1 MADGSGDGSTQG
13 EPSPSA
19 GIDIG
24 KLLAGGFTVVSTL
37 IAIVGSITGAASRF
51 LRNNP
56 GALIAAV
63 ALSVFAVGV
72 SLAGSHWRSAASRRD
87 VGRKAISGMDISTAD
102 TSVADASSANAST
115 PNTIRADAGT
125 PNTSSDDV
133 STTSADQQGR
143 PFQLVTTFVTK
154 FATAISFFLFA
165 AAALVTVIFLT
176 QSLASSDRPRI
187 TSTWYQLGSQAILK
201 VTVKL
206 SEMKIGDT
214 LNVSVR
220 PVKSATDA
228 ESDWTVGSVLYASQ
242 TGADAA
248 GDGDLTFN
256 VALPSGYDG
265 LRVVA
270 NLGTASV
277 TCNGMQMLTPAS
289 PSPTDIPSSTTP
301 VPVITTENN
310 QLTPIFSCV
319 TEIAPVISQTPSPSP
334 SSSS

>member
-1 MADGSGDGSTQG
+1 MADASGDVSTQG
-13 EPSPSA
+13 EPSPAA

-56 GALIAAV
+56 GALITAV

-72 SLAGSHWRSAASRRD
+72 SLAGSYWRSSASGKDARPKVINAEHLSMAAT
-87 VGRKAISGMDISTAD
+87 GG
-102 TSVADASSANAST
+102 ADASSAYAST
-115 PNTIRADAGT
+115 PDAAAAAASTPATNGPDPSPARADR
-125 PNTSSDDV
+125 
-133 STTSADQQGR
+133 QGR
-143 PFQLVTTFVTK
+143 LFHPVTTFVTK

-187 TSTWYQLGSQAILK
+187 TSTWYQMGSQAILS

-220 PVKSATDA
+220 PVNVTDTGN
-228 ESDWTVGSVLYASQ
+228 DWTVGPVVYASQ

-248 GDGDLTFN
+248 GDGDLSFN
-256 VALPSGYDG
+256 VPLPPNYEG

-289 PSPTDIPSSTTP
+289 PSPTAIPTTSTP
-301 VPVITTENN
+301 VPVITAENN

-319 TEIAPVISQTPSPSP
+319 TEIAPVISPTPSPSP
-334 SSSS
+334 SSSG

>member
-1 MADGSGDGSTQG
+1 MADGSGDGSTQK
-13 EPSPSA
+13 ESSPA
-19 GIDIG
+19 GGIDIG

-72 SLAGSHWRSAASRRD
+72 SLAGSHWGSSASGKHA
-87 VGRKAISGMDISTAD
+87 GRKKISAENLSTAA
-102 TSVADASSANAST
+102 TGGADASSAFTSTPDAAATGAST
-115 PNTIRADAGT
+115 PDTNGHDAS
-125 PNTSSDDV
+125 PAR
-133 STTSADQQGR
+133 ADQQSR
-143 PFQLVTTFVTK
+143 LFRLVTTLVTK

-187 TSTWYQLGSQAILK
+187 TSTWYQMGSQAILS

-220 PVKSATDA
+220 PVNVSDTG
-228 ESDWTVGSVLYASQ
+228 EDWTVGPVVYASQ

-256 VALPSGYDG
+256 VPLPTNYEG

-277 TCNGMQMLTPAS
+277 TCNGLQMLTPAS
-289 PSPTDIPSSTTP
+289 PSPTPIPSSSTP
-301 VPVITTENN
+301 VPVITSENN

-319 TEIAPVISQTPSPSP
+319 TEIAPVISPTPSPSP
-334 SSSS
+334 SSSR

>member
-51 LRNNP
+51 LRNSP

-72 SLAGSHWRSAASRRD
+72 SLAASHWRSPASPTRAGQQSRIFQ
-87 VGRKAISGMDISTAD
+87 KA
-102 TSVADASSANAST
+102 
-115 PNTIRADAGT
+115 
-125 PNTSSDDV
+125 
-133 STTSADQQGR
+133 
-143 PFQLVTTFVTK
+143 TTFVTR
-154 FATAISFFLFA
+154 FATVISFFLFA

-176 QSLASSDRPRI
+176 ESLASSDRPRI
-187 TSTWYQLGSQAILK
+187 TSTWYQLGSQAILS

-220 PVKSATDA
+220 PVRATDTGN
-228 ESDWTVGSVLYASQ
+228 DWTVGSVLYASQ

-256 VALPSGYDG
+256 VPLPPGFDG

-277 TCNGMQMLTPAS
+277 TCNGMQMLTPANL
-289 PSPTDIPSSTTP
+289 SPTDIPSTSTP
-301 VPVITTENN
+301 APVITAENN

-319 TEIAPVISQTPSPSP
+319 TEIAPVISPTPSPSP
-334 SSSS
+334 SSSI

>member
-1 MADGSGDGSTQG
+1 MADQTGGGSTQG

-72 SLAGSHWRSAASRRD
+72 SLAGSHWRSFASGKG
-87 VGRKAISGMDISTAD
+87 VGQKEISASNVTTAD
-102 TSVADASSANAST
+102 TSGTDPSSAYASTPDAPGADAST
-115 PNTIRADAGT
+115 PDISGH
-125 PNTSSDDV
+125 DV
-133 STTSADQQGR
+133 SPTRAGQQSR
-143 PFQLVTTFVTK
+143 PFRKLTTFVTK

-187 TSTWYQLGSQAILK
+187 TSTWYQLGSQAILS

-220 PVKSATDA
+220 PVKATDTGG
-228 ESDWTVGSVLYASQ
+228 DWTVGSVLYASQ

-256 VALPSGYDG
+256 VPLPPGYDG

-289 PSPTDIPSSTTP
+289 PSPTNIPSSSTP
-301 VPVITTENN
+301 VPVITAENN
-310 QLTPIFSCV
+310 QVTPIFSCV
-319 TEIAPVISQTPSPSP
+319 TEIAPVISPTPSPSP
-334 SSSS
+334 SSGS